1 MWGARAKRSAGGL
14 LIALCLALTGC
25 GAELAQ
31 PKMAGRATGTTEPYA
46 APAPTGPPTVASS
59 EPPSSEPS
67 TAPPISSPPP
77 SRTPTPTVAPSTSVA
92 PPPKL
97 AQPVPVVVTK
107 SVVVVKSVA
116 FKKKNVR
123 DPDRPEGEKAVTTR
137 GVKGKKELTYAV
149 TYTDGRETGRRLVRE
164 VVTVRPV
171 TQITSIGTK
180 QESSGGGC
188 DPNYTGCVPIASDV
202 DCAGGSGNGPAYVAG
217 PVEVI
222 GSDIYRLDADHD
234 GIGCEDG

>member
-1 MWGARAKRSAGGL
+1 VSKVV
-14 LIALCLALTGC
+14 
-25 GAELAQ
+25 
-31 PKMAGRATGTTEPYA
+31 K
-46 APAPTGPPTVASS
+46 PA
-59 EPPSSEPS
+59 
-67 TAPPISSPPP
+67 
-77 SRTPTPTVAPSTSVA
+77 
-92 PPPKL
+92 
-97 AQPVPVVVTK
+97 PVVVTK
-107 SVVVVKSVA
+107 NVVVVRTVA

-123 DPDRPEGEKAVTTR
+123 DPERPEGETAVTTR

-164 VVTVRPV
+164 VITVPAV
-171 TQITSIGTK
+171 AQITSIGTK
-180 QESSGGGC
+180 KEAGGGC

-202 DCAGGSGNGPAYVAG
+202 DCEGGSGNGPAYVAG